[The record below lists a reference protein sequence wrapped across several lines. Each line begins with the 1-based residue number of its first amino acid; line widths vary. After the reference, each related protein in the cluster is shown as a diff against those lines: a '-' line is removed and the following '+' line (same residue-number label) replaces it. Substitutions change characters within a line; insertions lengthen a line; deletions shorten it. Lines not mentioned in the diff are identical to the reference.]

1 MKRPIPFILIFFLAG
16 SIVRY
21 STSEISRIIKPIHFL
36 QIFTIGLL
44 SGVLFMILTDKFRN
58 RNK

>member
-1 MKRPIPFILIFFLAG
+1 MKKPIPFIIIFFLVG

-21 STSEISRIIKPIHFL
+21 STSEISTIIKPLHFL

-44 SGVLFMILTDKFRN
+44 SGVLFMILTNKFRN
-58 RNK
+58 RS